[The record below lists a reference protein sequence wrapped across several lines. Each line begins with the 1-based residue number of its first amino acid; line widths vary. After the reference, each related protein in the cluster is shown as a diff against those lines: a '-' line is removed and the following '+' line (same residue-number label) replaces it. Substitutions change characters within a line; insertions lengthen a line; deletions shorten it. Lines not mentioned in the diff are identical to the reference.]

1 MKTIQSV
8 MAQMTDVNTIMQ
20 DVRETLREIDPAYPS
35 EEEKYILA
43 SRRLEEALGNTVS
56 PSASEFLAALEQ
68 EFVFGVIYV
77 GWLGFKL
84 RHDCHYNPINALLL
98 NQDYEDILQER
109 RLHTLSM
116 SQKSLCTITAFYK
129 NATVQENEEV
139 DIIISYY
146 AHLYTVGYK
155 LAHFFGFRLAE
166 DLLYYFV
173 PGYSGDSVLSARYA
187 AELKRYLNID
197 VESI

>member
-8 MAQMTDVNTIMQ
+8 MAQMTDVKAIMQ
-20 DVRETLREIDPAYPS
+20 DVRDTLRVIDPTYPP

-43 SRRLEEALGNTVS
+43 SRRLEQTVGDTVS

-68 EFVFGVIYV
+68 ELVCGLIYE

-84 RHDCHYNPINALLL
+84 RHDCHYNPVNALLL

-116 SQKSLCTITAFYK
+116 TQQSLCTITAFYK
-129 NATVQENEEV
+129 NAAVQKNEEV
-139 DIIISYY
+139 NIIISYY

-155 LAHFFGFRLAE
+155 LAHYFGFRLAD

-173 PGYSGDSVLSARYA
+173 PGYSGDNVLSERYA
-187 AELKRYLNID
+187 AELKSYLNID
-197 VESI
+197 VERI